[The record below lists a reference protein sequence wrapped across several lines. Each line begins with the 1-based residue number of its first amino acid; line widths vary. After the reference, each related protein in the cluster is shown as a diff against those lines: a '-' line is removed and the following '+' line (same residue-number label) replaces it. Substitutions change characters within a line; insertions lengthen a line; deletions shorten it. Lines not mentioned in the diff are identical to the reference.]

1 MSSEFSTKSNRWFY
15 LIPLVMLVLCSLPIR
30 AQSSAQSGTLFD
42 SIHSLDSKL
51 FDAYNHCDL
60 ETLSAMVSD
69 DLEFYHDQTGLSV
82 GKAPFIAAIKQNI
95 CGKVHRT
102 LVSDSLEVYPLK
114 TYGAVEIGVHRFDH
128 PGHPQD
134 GVGEAKFVTL
144 WQNKDGIWK
153 VTRAISYNHESVK
166 K

>member
-1 MSSEFSTKSNRWFY
+1 M
-15 LIPLVMLVLCSLPIR
+15 VLPIPAGHVGFMWLAHPCPVQR
-30 AQSSAQSGTLFD
+30 TIRHSFD
-42 SIHSLDSKL
+42 SIRSLDSKL

-95 CGKVHRT
+95 FAAKCTGHLFRT
-102 LVSDSLEVYPLK
+102 PWSVYPLK

-128 PGHPQD
+128 PGTHRT
-134 GVGEAKFVTL
+134 G
-144 WQNKDGIWK
+144 
-153 VTRAISYNHESVK
+153 SVK
-166 K
+166 PSL